1 MPRVICVWFPNWP
14 IQRLRNERPELR
26 EATRSAR
33 RRLGARRVVAGPTE
47 IILHGIQSQR
57 PVVTHCT
64 PGAERRGVRAGLSP
78 SEARALVPRAVFLPA
93 DEAADVA
100 ALRNLA
106 LECQRFSPLVGL
118 EEGSRPE
125 SLLAHVEGC
134 THLWGGEAAFLEHVR
149 AYWEDRGLEVHLA
162 LADSVGA
169 AWAMTRSSR
178 FSVVPAGEAA
188 AALGG
193 LPVEALRLPPDVI
206 DRLRT
211 LGLDTIGEIL
221 SLPRESLASRFG
233 TLLPR
238 RLDQA
243 LGLSSEPFVSERLV
257 EPLCVFR
264 EWETPIDDR
273 LALVELCHRMFGELL
288 VMANRH
294 GMGLH
299 ELEGEIRTEGGPVTL
314 AIRLSEPTRDA
325 THLEKLLELQLERQ
339 RWSGGVTSVCWTAL
353 RLGRVEESQGRW
365 FEDEREP
372 DRSRTLGALVD
383 RLSSRLETGA
393 VLRVEVLPDAQP
405 ECLARLVPWMSA
417 GANTTD
423 SCVLP
428 PEISRGRPLRLLATP
443 LPVDVSSIL
452 PDGPPIHLVWRGQDH
467 PVIRAW
473 GPERIATGWW
483 RGPDVERDYYRA
495 EWDDGT
501 HAWLYRDR
509 RADRWF
515 LHGFFD

>member
-1 MPRVICVWFPNWP
+1 M
-14 IQRLRNERPELR
+14 
-26 EATRSAR
+26 
-33 RRLGARRVVAGPTE
+33 
-47 IILHGIQSQR
+47 
-57 PVVTHCT
+57 VTNCT
-64 PGAERRGVRAGLSP
+64 PGAERRGIRAGLSL
-78 SEARALVPRAVFLPA
+78 SEAKALVPRAVFLPA
-93 DEAADVA
+93 DEAADLD

-118 EEGSRPE
+118 EEGPRPE

-134 THLWGGEAAFLEHVR
+134 THLWGGELSFLEHVR
-149 AYWEDRGLEVHLA
+149 DYWEDRGFEVRLA

-169 AWAMTRSSR
+169 AWALARSSR
-178 FSVVPAGEAA
+178 SSVVPAGEAA
-188 AALGG
+188 SALVD
-193 LPVEALRLPPDVI
+193 LPVESLRLPPAIV

-221 SLPRESLASRFG
+221 RLPRESLAARFG

-257 EPLCVFR
+257 EPLCSYR
-264 EWETPIDDR
+264 EWETPIADR
-273 LALVELCHRMFGELL
+273 LALVELCHRMLRELL
-288 VMANRH
+288 AMADRH

-314 AIRLSEPTRDA
+314 AIRLSEPTREA

-339 RWSGGVTSVCWTAL
+339 RWSGGVTSVRWTAL

-365 FEDEREP
+365 FVDDLEP
-372 DRSRTLGALVD
+372 ERSRTLGSLVD
-383 RLSSRLETGA
+383 RLSSRLDTDA
-393 VLRVEVLPDAQP
+393 VLRIEVLPDAQP
-405 ECLARLVPWMSA
+405 ECLTRLVPWMSS
-417 GANTTD
+417 GANGTD
-423 SCVLP
+423 SWKLP
-428 PEISRGRPLRLLATP
+428 PEIARGRPLRLLDTP
-443 LPVDVSSIL
+443 LPVEVSSIV
-452 PDGPPIHLVWRGQDH
+452 PDGPPIQVVWRGQDH

-483 RGPDVERDYYRA
+483 RGRDVERDYYRA

>member
-1 MPRVICVWFPNWP
+1 M
-14 IQRLRNERPELR
+14 
-26 EATRSAR
+26 
-33 RRLGARRVVAGPTE
+33 
-47 IILHGIQSQR
+47 
-57 PVVTHCT
+57 
-64 PGAERRGVRAGLSP
+64 
-78 SEARALVPRAVFLPA
+78 PRAVFLPF
-93 DEAADVA
+93 DGAADLA

-134 THLWGGEAAFLEHVR
+134 THLWGGELSFLEHVR
-149 AYWEDRGLEVHLA
+149 AYWEGLGYEVRLA

-169 AWAMTRSSR
+169 AWAMARSSR

-188 AALGG
+188 SALAD
-193 LPVEALRLPPDVI
+193 LPVEALRLPPAI
-206 DRLRT
+206 AERLRT
-211 LGLDTIGEIL
+211 LGLDTIGEVL
-221 SLPRESLASRFG
+221 RLPRESLAARFG

-243 LGLSSEPFVSERLV
+243 LGLSSEPFVSERMV
-257 EPLCVFR
+257 EPLCSFR

-273 LALVELCHRMFGELL
+273 LALVELCHQMLRELL
-288 VMANRH
+288 AMADRH

-314 AIRLSEPTRDA
+314 AIRLTEPTREP

-339 RWSGGVTSVCWTAL
+339 RWSGGVTSVRWTAL
-353 RLGRVEESQGRW
+353 RLGRVEEIQGLW
-365 FEDEREP
+365 FDDDPEP
-372 DRSRTLGALVD
+372 GRSRTLGALVD
-383 RLSSRLETGA
+383 RLSSRLDTGA

-405 ECLARLVPWMSA
+405 ECLTRLVPWMNA
-417 GANTTD
+417 GANGTD
-423 SCVLP
+423 SWILP
-428 PEISRGRPLRLLATP
+428 AEVSRGRPLRLLATP
-443 LPVDVSSIL
+443 LPVDVSSIV
-452 PDGPPIHLVWRGQDH
+452 PDGPPIRVAWGGRDR

-483 RGPDVERDYYRA
+483 RGPDIERDYYRA

-501 HAWLYRDR
+501 HAWLYCDR
-509 RADRWF
+509 RTDRWF